1 MGPEESPA
9 GSLVSAM
16 LREGYPADFA
26 ALVAREMNTDY
37 LARRMIGYVNR
48 VGLIPPEEFA
58 DEMLSILEERD
69 RLRAKHLAEEAQG
82 KINEMIENG
91 LRPD

>member
-1 MGPEESPA
+1 MAPEENLR
-9 GSLVSAM
+9 GSLILAM
-16 LREGYPADFA
+16 RREGYPADFA

-82 KINEMIENG
+82 KINEMMENG
-91 LRPD
+91 LHPD